1 MIKNEREYKISKGW
15 LTKLEKALE
24 TAKRRKPKDSNDAE
38 RLKVRRAGLES
49 QLGELQEDVAAY
61 EALKE
66 GQTRVF
72 SAHSLNELPQVL
84 IMARIAQGLTH
95 KQLAEKLGVS
105 EKQVQRDEA
114 NDYATAGL
122 NRLVKVAEVLGVR
135 LEVKAELAV
144 SG

>member
-1 MIKNEREYKISKGW
+1 MIKNEREYKISKSW
-15 LTKLEKALE
+15 LNKLEETLE
-24 TAKRRKPKDSNDAE
+24 TAKQRKPKDSNDAE
-38 RLKVRRAGLES
+38 RIKVRRAGLES
-49 QLGELQEDVAAY
+49 QLEELQEDLAAY
-61 EALKE
+61 DDLKE
-66 GQTRVF
+66 GHTRAF
-72 SAHSLNELPQVL
+72 RAHSLNELPQVL

-135 LEVKAELAV
+135 LEVKAELEIAR
-144 SG
+144 

>member
-24 TAKRRKPKDSNDAE
+24 SAKGRKPKDSNDAE

-66 GQTRVF
+66 GHTRVF

-84 IMARIAQGLTH
+84 IMARITQGLTH

-135 LEVKAELAV
+135 LEVKAELEV